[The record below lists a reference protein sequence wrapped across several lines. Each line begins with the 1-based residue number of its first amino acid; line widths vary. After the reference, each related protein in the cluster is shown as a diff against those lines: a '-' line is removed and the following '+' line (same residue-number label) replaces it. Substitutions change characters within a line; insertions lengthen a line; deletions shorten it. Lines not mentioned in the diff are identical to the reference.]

1 MKTIKN
7 FALLA
12 LFALGL
18 TACTENSFS
27 DTQELNDM
35 SAEQSDN
42 FTGDE
47 TEVPN
52 GSKGSHD

>member
-7 FALLA
+7 FALLG
-12 LFALGL
+12 LFVIGL

-27 DTQELNDM
+27 DTQELNDL
-35 SAEQSDN
+35 SSEQNDG

-47 TEVPN
+47 TEIPD